1 MNIKI
6 HPHAKERMEERGA
19 TEEEIIKTVEE
30 GENFPVK
37 FGRMGFRRNFTI
49 EGIWRGKK
57 YKTKQIEV
65 YGVKEKDDFIVIT
78 ILVKYF

>member
-6 HPHAKERMEERGA
+6 HPHVKERMEERGA

-37 FGRMGFRRNFTI
+37 FGRMGLDGILLLKAFGGVRNI
-49 EGIWRGKK
+49 KPNR
-57 YKTKQIEV
+57 
-65 YGVKEKDDFIVIT
+65 
-78 ILVKYF
+78 